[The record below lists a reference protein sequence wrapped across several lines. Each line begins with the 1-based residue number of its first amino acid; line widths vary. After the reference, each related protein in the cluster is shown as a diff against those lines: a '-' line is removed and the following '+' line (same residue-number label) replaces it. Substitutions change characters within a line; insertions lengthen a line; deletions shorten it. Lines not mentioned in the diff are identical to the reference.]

1 MKMSKRKA
9 QAEKR
14 RKQRMLKTILTWGG
28 VAAVLLAI
36 VIFGVSSASRPNPG
50 RAVAIMPDSSHV
62 PESTDPGPYNTNP
75 PTSGRHFDVSWRPAF
90 YHEPPAGVLYP
101 EGHLV
106 HSLEHGYIIFWYNC
120 ELLDEQSCTE
130 LKAQIQGVMDAERM
144 NKVIAF
150 PWTTIDYPVVLTSWG
165 RMLEMERFDPQVA
178 RDYVQQNRNKAPEP
192 NAQ

>member
-1 MKMSKRKA
+1 MKSKRKV

-14 RKQRMLKTILTWGG
+14 RRQRLIKSLLTWGG
-28 VAAVLLAI
+28 IAAVVLVI
-36 VIFGVSSASRPNPG
+36 VIVGVSNANQPNPG
-50 RAVAIMPDSSHV
+50 VAVPVMPDSSHV

-75 PTSGRHFDVSWRPAF
+75 PTSGRHFDASWRPAF
-90 YHEPPAGVLYP
+90 YDAPPAGVAYP

-120 ELLDEQSCTE
+120 DLLDEQACTE
-130 LKAQIQGVMDAERM
+130 LKADIQGVMDAERM
-144 NKVIAF
+144 NKVIAY

-165 RMLEMERFDPQVA
+165 RMLEMETFDPDVA
-178 RDYVQQNRNKAPEP
+178 RAYVQQNRNQSPEP